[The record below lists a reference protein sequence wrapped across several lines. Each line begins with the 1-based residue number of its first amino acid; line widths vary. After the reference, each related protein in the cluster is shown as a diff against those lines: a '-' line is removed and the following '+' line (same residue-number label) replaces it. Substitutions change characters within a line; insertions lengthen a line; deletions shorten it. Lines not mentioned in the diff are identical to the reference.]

1 MFRQVGIGAASALL
15 LLVVVGAGGCMSA
28 KGETLQEKRDYALD
42 MQSSVLQELYEQKP
56 EARAK
61 VESAAGYGV
70 FTNLGSKIF
79 LLATG
84 SGFGVVHDNKTGKDT
99 YMKMIEVG
107 GGVGLGIK
115 KFKAVFVFNDADAMR
130 DFLESGWEFGG
141 DADAA
146 AKAGDTGAA
155 GTAQGTTGELDGL
168 EIYQFTDSG
177 IALSATA
184 AGTKY
189 AHGLSHLNDTHR

>member
-1 MFRQVGIGAASALL
+1 MFRQLGIGAASALL

-28 KGETLQEKRDYALD
+28 KGETLEEKREYALD
-42 MQSSVLQELYEQKP
+42 MQSTVLEELYEQKP
-56 EARAK
+56 AAK
-61 VESAAGYGV
+61 ASVESAAGYGV

-84 SGFGVVHDNKTGKDT
+84 SGYGVVHDNKTGKDT

-107 GGVGLGIK
+107 GGLGLGIK
-115 KFKAVFVFNDADAMR
+115 KFKAVFVFHDEEAMHK
-130 DFLESGWEFGG
+130 FVEQGWEFGG

-155 GTAQGTTGELDGL
+155 GTAQGTSGELKGL
-168 EIYQFTDSG
+168 QVYQFTDTG
-177 IALSATA
+177 IALSATV

-189 AHGLSHLNDTHR
+189 YKDKKLN

>member
-1 MFRQVGIGAASALL
+1 MTRQIGNRLAGVMLL
-15 LLVVVGAGGCMSA
+15 FVLLGAGGCMSA

-56 EARAK
+56 EARRK
-61 VESAAGYGV
+61 VETAEGYGV

-79 LLATG
+79 VISTG
-84 SGFGVVHDNKTGKDT
+84 SGFGVVHDNNTGKNT

-107 GGVGLGIK
+107 GGFGMGIK
-115 KFKAVFVFNDADAMR
+115 KFKVVFVFHDAKAMR
-130 DFLESGWEFGG
+130 DFVDQGWEFGG

-155 GTAQGTTGELDGL
+155 GTAQGTTGQLEGL
-168 EIYQFTDSG
+168 EVYQFTDSG
-177 IALSATA
+177 IALSATV

-189 AHGLSHLNDTHR
+189 YKDDKLN

>member
-1 MFRQVGIGAASALL
+1 MTRQIGIGIVSVMLL
-15 LLVVVGAGGCMSA
+15 LGAGGCMSA

-56 EARAK
+56 EAQAK
-61 VESAAGYGV
+61 VEKAAGYGV

-79 LLATG
+79 VISTG
-84 SGFGVVHDNKTGKDT
+84 SGYGVVHDNKTGKDT

-107 GGVGLGIK
+107 GGFGMGIR
-115 KFKAVFVFNDADAMR
+115 KFKAVFVFNDAKAMR
-130 DFLESGWEFGG
+130 DFVDQGWEFGG

-155 GTAQGTTGELDGL
+155 GTAQGTSGELAGL
-168 EIYQFTDSG
+168 DDRRVGPI
-177 IALSATA
+177 
-184 AGTKY
+184 

>member
-1 MFRQVGIGAASALL
+1 MTRHIGIGIASVMLL
-15 LLVVVGAGGCMSA
+15 LGAAGCMSA
-28 KGETLQEKRDYALD
+28 KGDTLQEKRDYALD

-79 LLATG
+79 VISTG
-84 SGFGVVHDNKTGKDT
+84 SGYGVVHDYGTGKDT

-107 GGVGLGIK
+107 GGLGLGIK
-115 KFKAVFVFNDADAMR
+115 KFKAVFVFNNASAMH
-130 DFLESGWEFGG
+130 DFVEQGWEFGG

-155 GTAQGTTGELDGL
+155 GIAQGTSGQLAGL
-168 EIYQFTDSG
+168 EVYQFTDSG
-177 IALSATA
+177 IALSATV

-189 AHGLSHLNDTHR
+189 YKDKKLN

>member
-1 MFRQVGIGAASALL
+1 MARQVSNGIAGVMLLGALL
-15 LLVVVGAGGCMSA
+15 GAGGCMSA
-28 KGETLQEKRDYALD
+28 KGETLQDKREYALD
-42 MQSSVLQELYEQKP
+42 MRSSVLEELYAKKP
-56 EARAK
+56 EARRA

-84 SGFGVVHDNKTGKDT
+84 SGYGVVHDNKTGRDT

-107 GGVGLGIK
+107 GGLGLGIK
-115 KFKAVFVFNDADAMR
+115 KFKAVFVFNDEQAMH
-130 DFLESGWEFGG
+130 DFVEKGWEFGG

-146 AKAGDTGAA
+146 AKAGDTGGAA
-155 GTAQGTTGELDGL
+155 TAQGTTGELEGL
-168 EIYQFTDSG
+168 QVYQFTDAG
-177 IALSATA
+177 IALSATV

-189 AHGLSHLNDTHR
+189 YKDKKLN

>member
-1 MFRQVGIGAASALL
+1 MNMFRQLGIGAASALL

-84 SGFGVVHDNKTGKDT
+84 SGYGVVHDNKTGKDT

-115 KFKAVFVFNDADAMR
+115 KFKAVFVFNDADALR

-189 AHGLSHLNDTHR
+189 YKDDKLN

>member
-1 MFRQVGIGAASALL
+1 MLL
-15 LLVVVGAGGCMSA
+15 LGAGGCMSA

-84 SGFGVVHDNKTGKDT
+84 SGYGVVHDNKTGKDT

-189 AHGLSHLNDTHR
+189 YKDDKLN

>member
-1 MFRQVGIGAASALL
+1 MNMFRQVGIGAASALL

-84 SGFGVVHDNKTGKDT
+84 SGYGVVHDNKTGKDT

-189 AHGLSHLNDTHR
+189 YKDDKLN